1 MAYETPTHRF
11 EVQFTDDD
19 YEALRDLALADDI
32 RALAIRAAEGLGSPS
47 RWHARFRSARQ
58 LRLASRESEARD
70 LLAEQVDDVLMRSDY
85 ACTTPG
91 GALEAMELARELADA
106 GDLHL
111 AALAATVACDDV
123 THTDQLFFRF
133 VIDDLGKAAWPS
145 EEFAWPP
152 RWRTVALDRDRS
164 ACRADDF
171 WFERVESA
179 FEDMSNARSLGGG
192 DPSLS
197 AASRF
202 GDPMT
207 RLLWSMRWKP
217 GPARDKV
224 VRNAIVCL
232 LSGII
237 ETDTSGGGDGEF
249 KRSADFADTRSVYS
263 AAVWFHRARFDPAV
277 IREAVSVSASDRDAA
292 PSAVLEGLA
301 LLSVLDGMPPE
312 SLREPLAASGLEPYA
327 AWLFTGTELS
337 FAQAQEV
344 TTAPSFLAL
353 ASAERCRALTKTMCR
368 DVTPERGRLEA
379 LVIAALA
386 TLVREG
392 GQPLTN
398 IVPLPAW

>member
-1 MAYETPTHRF
+1 MEYETPTHRF

-19 YEALRDLALADDI
+19 YEALRDLALADDM
-32 RALAIRAAEGLGSPS
+32 RALAIRAAEGLDSHS

-70 LLAEQVDDVLMRSDY
+70 LLAEQVDDVLRRSD
-85 ACTTPG
+85 CCFTTPA

-123 THTDQLFFRF
+123 TTVDKLFFRF
-133 VIDDLGKAAWPS
+133 VIDDLGEAAWPS
-145 EEFAWPP
+145 RNSTWP

-164 ACRADDF
+164 AWRADNF

-179 FEDMSNARSLGGG
+179 FEDMSNARAWGGG

-217 GPARDKV
+217 GLARDKA

-237 ETDTSGGGDGEF
+237 QTDTSGGGDGEL

-327 AWLFTGTELS
+327 AWLFTGTELR